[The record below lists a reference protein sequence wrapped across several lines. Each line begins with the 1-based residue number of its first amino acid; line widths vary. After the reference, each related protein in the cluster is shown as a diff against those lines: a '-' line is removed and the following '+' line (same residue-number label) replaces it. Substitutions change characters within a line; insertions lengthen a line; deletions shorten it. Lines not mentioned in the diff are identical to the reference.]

1 MRRERRVRRM
11 RRGGEVWGREGG
23 VILHLGERAE

>member
-1 MRRERRVRRM
+1 MRREIKEKRM

-23 VILHLGERAE
+23 VVLHLGERAE